1 MNVIATAKIIATS
14 TNRLLPARA
23 KATGRIG
30 CPSDAFAPAL
40 GPKRLGRRPAGQ
52 GSGMSPS
59 TDSVPRVALRDGRHI
74 AQLGFGVFQVPPEDT
89 AEAVGRALSIG
100 YRHVDT
106 AAAYE
111 NETGVG
117 EAVKASGL
125 ERGDVFVT
133 TKCFNDDHGYEEAGR
148 ALRASLDR
156 LEMDFVDLY
165 LIHWPVP
172 SKDRYVETWK
182 AFIDAQEEGLVRSIG
197 VSNFQPAHLERLV
210 EETGVTPAVNQVEL
224 HPRLQQAGLRRTH
237 ADLGVVT
244 EAWSPLAQGEVLD
257 DPTITEIAEAHERTP
272 GQVVIRWHIQ
282 LGNVVIPKS
291 VTPERIAENFRVFD
305 FELSDEEMRA
315 IERLDSGERIGPDPD
330 EFEGPS

>member
-1 MNVIATAKIIATS
+1 MSAS
-14 TNRLLPARA
+14 TN
-23 KATGRIG
+23 
-30 CPSDAFAPAL
+30 
-40 GPKRLGRRPAGQ
+40 
-52 GSGMSPS
+52 
-59 TDSVPRVALRDGRHI
+59 SVPLVELRDGGHI
-74 AQLGFGVFQVPPEDT
+74 PQLGFGVFQVPPEDT
-89 AEAVGRALSIG
+89 AEVVTMAVSAG
-100 YRHVDT
+100 YRHIDT

-111 NETGVG
+111 NEAAVG
-117 EAVKASGL
+117 EAVRASGL

-133 TKCFNDDHGYEEAGR
+133 TKCFNHDHGYEEAGR

-182 AFIDAQEEGLVRSIG
+182 AFIDAQEKGLVRSIG
-197 VSNFQPAHLERLV
+197 VSNFQPPHLERLV

-224 HPRLQQAGLRRTH
+224 HPFFQQAGLRRTH

-257 DPTITEIAEAHERTP
+257 DPTITAIAEAHERTP

-291 VTPERIAENFRVFD
+291 VTPERIEQNLQVFD
-305 FELSDEEMRA
+305 FELSDDEMGA
-315 IERLDSGERIGPDPD
+315 MEALDRGERTGPDPD
-330 EFEGPS
+330 EFVSP